1 MLHPNKLAM
10 DSDNEYSHIE
20 AIITV
25 FYAHTARQTFCLAQ
39 YKVNITTRRYF
50 RMLT

>member
-1 MLHPNKLAM
+1 MLHLNKLAT
-10 DSDNEYSHIE
+10 DSDNEYSHTE

-25 FYAHTARQTFCLAQ
+25 FYAQTARQIFVLAK

-50 RMLT
+50 RRLT